1 MREYIRQAMLDMVR
15 RRYGALFEELKL
27 TPEQTEQFTQLI
39 SAEFQKGAQK
49 LAASPGTIPPEAVQ
63 SADKRP
69 ELEEELKS
77 LLGEKGMARF
87 TEYSQEI
94 PARTTVDL
102 LNAQLGAGKLT
113 DEQRARLFELVKAE
127 PFELTHGIAGDLD
140 KAFFGSQ
147 TEIDGYV
154 EKIAESNQRVLQ
166 QAGNF
171 LGADQLTALNTVLT
185 NGITARLTQA
195 AAFNQKH

>member
-1 MREYIRQAMLDMVR
+1 
-15 RRYGALFEELKL
+15 
-27 TPEQTEQFTQLI
+27 
-39 SAEFQKGAQK
+39 
-49 LAASPGTIPPEAVQ
+49 
-63 SADKRP
+63 
-69 ELEEELKS
+69 
-77 LLGEKGMARF
+77 
-87 TEYSQEI
+87 
-94 PARTTVDL
+94 L

-127 PFELTHGIAGDLD
+127 PFELTHGIAGDLN